1 MTTNKEAITVLLA
14 DDDMS
19 IIKAICR
26 RLRGENIN
34 LIVAADGYQAV
45 HLAREHAPDV
55 LVLDVNMPAGDGFSV
70 MDRLSA
76 LPGKSGIPVI
86 YITGERSERVERD
99 ARETGAYAVLY
110 KPFDSNDLIKHILS
124 AVRDEAA

>member
-1 MTTNKEAITVLLA
+1 MTTNNEAITVLLA

-26 RLRGENIN
+26 RLRGESIN

-45 HLAREHAPDV
+45 NLAREHNPDI

-86 YITGERSERVERD
+86 YITGERSERVERT
-99 ARETGAYAVLY
+99 ARETGAVAVLY
-110 KPFDSNDLIKHILS
+110 KPFDSNELIKHIIS